1 MLIWAVFGMKWSLTI
16 YAQQHDLPSNAQ
28 VHRHSCE
35 FAVRV
40 FLDGLNRRYWM
51 HPGGGERRS
60 LRLLHFTSTTLSG
73 VRRAR
78 FTFQCWIRS

>member
-51 HPGGGERRS
+51 HPGRGG
-60 LRLLHFTSTTLSG
+60 H
-73 VRRAR
+73 
-78 FTFQCWIRS
+78 